1 MEKNQLTLT
10 WFNSMINCLK
20 LSFGF
25 HHVCYNGK
33 STYIYFY
40 FCLWFKTGQAGSGDF
55 QRYLFISSKLA
66 EFDAMVDMIK
76 DVELF

>member
-1 MEKNQLTLT
+1 
-10 WFNSMINCLK
+10 MINCLK

-33 STYIYFY
+33 ATYIYFY
-40 FCLWFKTGQAGSGDF
+40 FCLWFKTGQAGSGYF
-55 QRYLFISSKLA
+55 KRYLFVSSKLA
-66 EFDAMVDMIK
+66 ESDAMVDMIK